1 MNNERVPS
9 ILLDFVRGAGNIK
22 MNKMKNV
29 CFAGRGGD
37 YSRELE
43 DNYTNI

>member
-9 ILLDFVRGAGNIK
+9 ILLDFVPGAGNLK

-29 CFAGRGGD
+29 CFAGGGEID
-37 YSRELE
+37 SERVGG
-43 DNYTNI
+43 